1 MAEAV
6 PANQE
11 TAVEAVEAMPE
22 EGVTAEWAAEAAA
35 AAATKVNYVKHNLS
49 FVVVVLIILFFSF
62 LYETSLNYLESI
74 VDCIIYII

>member
-35 AAATKVNYVKHNLS
+35 AAATNVNYVKHNLS
-49 FVVVVLIILFFSF
+49 FFVVFFNNTVFFFS
-62 LYETSLNYLESI
+62 L
-74 VDCIIYII
+74 

>member
-11 TAVEAVEAMPE
+11 TAVEAMPE

-35 AAATKVNYVKHNLS
+35 VTATNVNYVKHNLS
-49 FVVVVLIILFFSF
+49 FFVVFF
-62 LYETSLNYLESI
+62 L
-74 VDCIIYII
+74 